1 MLPEIILGHILGF
14 KAEEDGDI
22 KKKKQQQLFYIYRE
36 FFIYSVLLPL
46 YVRPQDKKN
55 IYSKLKGPPLADGKI
70 CAMISCQVST
80 KCGDIQFLFYEKQ

>member
-22 KKKKQQQLFYIYRE
+22 KKKKKQLFYIYGE
-36 FFIYSVLLPL
+36 SFIYSVLLPL
-46 YVRPQDKKN
+46 YVWPQDKKT